1 MNYKHIIYI
10 KANHLV
16 LEEEYMVTQMLSE
29 LPIQSGHWSLLQ
41 NFISHWTKLWQDG
54 ETTTLRKRLSR
65 CQLMCMV
72 LATSWQG
79 LGSIKTTY
87 KAKNTWYINIHPAH
101 INIANKHPEPGK
113 SIDVG
118 VPGHWATV
126 VCYDDISG
134 HLWQEE
140 LWRFGRDVGIILD
153 YKFWWLYICNCHDH
167 NITYNP
173 LKNANPYQAIHRSIN
188 Q

>member
-1 MNYKHIIYI
+1 MNYKNIIYKQTI
-10 KANHLV
+10 WSLKKSIL
-16 LEEEYMVTQMLSE
+16 VTQMLSE
-29 LPIQSGHWSLLQ
+29 LPIEIGHWSLQ

-54 ETTTLRKRLSR
+54 ETTTLRKRLPR
-65 CQLMCMV
+65 CQLICMV

-79 LGSIKTTY
+79 LGSIKTIY

-140 LWRFGRDVGIILD
+140 LWRFGRDVGIILE
-153 YKFWWLYICNCHDH
+153 YKTLVIVRMQLSWSQH
-167 NITYNP
+167 N
-173 LKNANPYQAIHRSIN
+173 LQSFKKC
-188 Q
+188 